1 MIRNSV
7 KPSRAEII
15 GGGIYLGISQQVL
28 PLLLTLLVLIPG
40 IGMSETGVNILFFL
54 INFVTV
60 VFLFRN
66 FLWVTL
72 LNVRRRISLILWYAL
87 LAILG
92 NQVLSELIY
101 ALIMLLAPDFANV
114 NDATINFMVQ
124 EQPQL
129 MFLCTVILVP
139 ITEEVLYRGL
149 IFRGLYDRSPVAAHV
164 VSILVF
170 AMIHVSGYV
179 GLYDVN
185 TLILCFLQ
193 YIPITY
199 CLNFAYVH
207 SGSILAP
214 ILVHMANNAMAM
226 ALMR

>member
-101 ALIMLLAPDFANV
+101 ALIMLLAPDFAR
-114 NDATINFMVQ
+114 
-124 EQPQL
+124 QL
-129 MFLCTVILVP
+129 
-139 ITEEVLYRGL
+139 
-149 IFRGLYDRSPVAAHV
+149 SPVFTGGTGSASHTEVQPATKEMFFFGKVNSGAFVRHLWHRS
-164 VSILVF
+164 VSCLLS
-170 AMIHVSGYV
+170 MRWHSTHLGGYK
-179 GLYDVN
+179 
-185 TLILCFLQ
+185 I
-193 YIPITY
+193 
-199 CLNFAYVH
+199 
-207 SGSILAP
+207 
-214 ILVHMANNAMAM
+214 
-226 ALMR
+226 

>member
-7 KPSRAEII
+7 KPTRGEII
-15 GGGIYLGISQQVL
+15 AGGIYLGLSQKVL
-28 PLLLTLLVLIPG
+28 PLLLALLVLIPG
-40 IGMSETGVNILFFL
+40 IGMNETGVNILFFL

-60 VFLFRN
+60 AFIFRN

-72 LNVRRRISLILWYAL
+72 LNIRRRIFLIFWYAL

-92 NQVLSELIY
+92 NQLLSELVY
-101 ALIMLLAPDFANV
+101 ALIMMLSPDFANV

-149 IFRGLYDRSPVAAHV
+149 IFRGLYDRSPLAAHFA
-164 VSILVF
+164 SILIF
-170 AMIHVSGYV
+170 SMIHVSGYV
-179 GLYDVN
+179 GLYDVG
-185 TLILCFLQ
+185 TLMLCFLQ
-193 YIPITY
+193 YIPVTY